1 MGIKENL
8 DRVLEE
14 IAAAA
19 RISGRDAESVKLL
32 AVSKFHPQEA
42 VREALSCGQFL
53 FGENRVQEA
62 ELKFSGL
69 NGEFPRL
76 RLHLI
81 GTLQRNK
88 VKRILPLVSCIQSL
102 DRLELLLEIEKR
114 AAECG
119 KEISVLF
126 ELHTGEESKSGY
138 ADLSSLFAS
147 IDALEFCPHVR
158 CRGLMT
164 MAPFTEDESAV
175 RASFQKLR
183 AAQEEC
189 GKRWP
194 ALDFSELSMGMSS
207 DFRIAIEEGST
218 MVRIGTAVFG
228 ARA

>member
-164 MAPFTEDESAV
+164 MA
-175 RASFQKLR
+175 L
-183 AAQEEC
+183 
-189 GKRWP
+189 P
-194 ALDFSELSMGMSS
+194 ALMEIRHLYITVEVGLVDGIS
-207 DFRIAIEEGST
+207 AAT
-218 MVRIGTAVFG
+218 TPIGTPTSMIPFAPSSRITPTVFISLM
-228 ARA
+228 